1 MRLFAPF
8 LPFVTEEVWSW
19 WQPGLIHSS
28 QWPTVGELAAAGDG
42 DAQVLLD
49 AGIVLSQI
57 RKAKSEAKVS
67 MRTPVA
73 TTTVEGPA
81 SIVERVKLACGDLT
95 AAGSVQE
102 LTITATDSDQLAVA
116 VTL

>member
-1 MRLFAPF
+1 M
-8 LPFVTEEVWSW
+8 
-19 WQPGLIHSS
+19 PGLCCRRSEKRS
-28 QWPTVGELAAAGDG
+28 PGEG
-42 DAQVLLD
+42 LD
-49 AGIVLSQI
+49 ANTG
-57 RKAKSEAKVS
+57 RDND
-67 MRTPVA
+67 
-73 TTTVEGPA
+73 GGDCPA